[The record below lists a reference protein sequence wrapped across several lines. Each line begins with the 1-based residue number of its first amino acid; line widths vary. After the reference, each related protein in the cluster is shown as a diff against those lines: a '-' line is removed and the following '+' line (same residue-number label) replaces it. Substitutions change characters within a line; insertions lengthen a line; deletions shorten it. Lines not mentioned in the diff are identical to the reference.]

1 MFLQHLGTFTR
12 PPSRPLTPAM
22 GCFSSR
28 CYSLIYLHAALWE
41 ERVSPKHQVTA
52 TGNSTRAPE
61 IGCCLHYG
69 DILRIFKSQVA
80 EKYVLTYE
88 KALIFTVLTFLSD
101 SLRILSLIWMHYSR
115 LLYLFWYFKR
125 LQGALHLKI
134 IGLFTHPVPFNWHI
148 CLLEHFIII
157 LGIIKSSPVP
167 KFMKKKC
174 SPTVCS
180 LTHNGMSAIIWV

>member
-1 MFLQHLGTFTR
+1 MQLCGR
-12 PPSRPLTPAM
+12 NVS
-22 GCFSSR
+22 
-28 CYSLIYLHAALWE
+28 AL
-41 ERVSPKHQVTA
+41 
-52 TGNSTRAPE
+52 STRLLPQGIPPE
-61 IGCCLHYG
+61 LQKLAVAYIMVTFCEFLN
-69 DILRIFKSQVA
+69 LKSA